1 MFHQQQV
8 GGAGQNEVARPPVC
22 VHGPFDRQQDLWR
35 SLDLIENDGA
45 RGEQRIGIALGL
57 IENADI
63 IESEIRPRWLNRLR
77 QRGLAG
83 LPRARQ
89 HSDGQD
95 PKGRLEI
102 ATKPA
107 WSNSFHVMK

>member
-8 GGAGQNEVARPPVC
+8 GGAGQDEVPCPPVC
-22 VHGPFDRQQDLWR
+22 VHGPFDREQDLWR
-35 SLDLIENDGA
+35 SLDLIENNGA
-45 RGEQRIGIALGL
+45 CSQQRIGIALGL
-57 IENADI
+57 IEDADI
-63 IESEIRPRWLNRLR
+63 IEREIRPRWLNRLR
-77 QRGLAG
+77 ERGLAG
-83 LPRARQ
+83 LPCSRQ

-107 WSNSFHVMK
+107 RLNSFHVM

>member
-1 MFHQQQV
+1 VF
-8 GGAGQNEVARPPVC
+8 
-22 VHGPFDRQQDLWR
+22 VHGPFHRQQYLWR

-45 RGEQRIGIALGL
+45 CSEQRIGIALGL
-57 IENADI
+57 IEDTDI
-63 IESEIRPRWLNRLR
+63 IESEIRPCWLNRLR
-77 QRGLAG
+77 ECGLAG

-95 PKGRLEI
+95 PKGCLEI

-107 WSNSFHVMK
+107 WFNSFHIM

>member
-8 GGAGQNEVARPPVC
+8 GGAGQNEVSGFPLC
-22 VHGPFDRQQDLWR
+22 VHGPFDCEQDLWC
-35 SLDLIENDGA
+35 SLDLVENDGA

-57 IENADI
+57 IENAKI
-63 IESEIRPRWLNRLR
+63 IESKICPRRLNRLR
-77 QRGLAG
+77 ECGLAR

-107 WSNSFHVMK
+107 WSNPFHIM